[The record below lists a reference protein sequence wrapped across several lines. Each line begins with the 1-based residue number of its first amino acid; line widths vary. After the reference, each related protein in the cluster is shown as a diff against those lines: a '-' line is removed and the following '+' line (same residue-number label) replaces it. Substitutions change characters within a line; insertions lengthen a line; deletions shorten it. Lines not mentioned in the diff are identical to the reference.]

1 MVIATSYK
9 VCLETGWLL
18 YILTHITNCGTYLWY
33 ELVCV
38 LVLIEFSHY
47 FSVSA
52 F

>member
-9 VCLETGWLL
+9 VCLETGVAFICSYLHYKLW
-18 YILTHITNCGTYLWY
+18 YILVVMSW
-33 ELVCV
+33 CV

-47 FSVSA
+47 FSFSG